1 MMKQAKLK
9 FPVRMFALLC
19 GLLLSV
25 GAFAQNISVNGHVK
39 DANGEPI
46 IGATVRV
53 DGTSG
58 GAISDL
64 DGNFTLEAAKGSTLS
79 VSYVGYLTAKVTVAP
94 NVVITLQED
103 TKALNEVVVIGYGTA
118 KKEDLTG
125 SVIAVN
131 PDSKNHGL
139 ETNAQ
144 DMIQGKIAGVNVT
157 TAGGTPGS
165 GATIRIRGGSSLS
178 ASNDPLVV
186 IDGVI
191 MDNNGIK
198 GLSNP
203 LSMVNPQDIE
213 SFTVL
218 KDASATAIYGSRG
231 SNGVIII
238 TTKKGHKG
246 QKPSISYAGSFTV
259 SMKKKTIDVLNGD
272 QFRDLVTSELGA
284 NSPAAKLLGDA
295 NTDWQDEIYRTA
307 FSHDHNVT
315 VSGSTALN
323 SDGSDYLPYRVSAG
337 FTDQQG
343 ILKTSDFKRV
353 TASMNLSPHFF
364 DDHLTFNINVK
375 GMWTKS
381 KYADGAAI
389 GSALYMDPTQP
400 VRSTDDKFSNFGG
413 YYEWITPTSGDALY
427 PYTWNSQSNPNPVAI
442 LNLKDEGAISRD
454 LMMSG
459 EVDYKIHGFEDLHL
473 HATGA
478 LDLSAGNEETTV
490 DPRSPQAFWYGNY
503 GWENGTKR
511 NMQGSVYALYTHDFK
526 DPAKNHFDIMAGMEE
541 SRYWRH
547 RTSRYYTFEDAM
559 QGTRQKIHTDTG
571 VDYDGDGVLDNYNF
585 KTENRLLSYFGRANW
600 SLMDGRYMLTV
611 SFRAD
616 GSSRFKD
623 HWGYF
628 PAAAFAWKIKDENA
642 FKNIKWLSDWKI
654 RLSYGQTGQ
663 QDIGQ
668 GDYPYI
674 ANFTM
679 NSGQGS
685 YYPIFGTGTMA
696 RPNAYNQD
704 ITWEKT
710 TTYNLGTD
718 FGFWDQRLT
727 GSIDWYFRK
736 TTDLINVVNV
746 PMGTNFSN
754 RVISNIGDLKNT
766 GVEVQLDWRA
776 IRTKDFLWRLGYNM
790 AYNNNKITKL
800 SGGSDP
806 NYYVSTGDIHVTT
819 GAESQAQKV
828 GYAANSFYVYQQVY
842 DKNGKPIEGAVVD
855 RNGDGQITDA
865 DRYIYKHP
873 DPTVTMGLSSKMEWK
888 NWDFGFNLRASLG
901 NYIFD
906 AVQDGSHNV
915 SVTAVYPQSSS
926 LSNRTGNSVAY
937 MWQTDNIT
945 SALSDRWVHNAS
957 FLKLDNVT
965 LGYSFA
971 QLFKTGTWKGLD
983 GRAYVTA
990 NNVFTITNYDGI
1002 DPEVSGG
1009 IDYQVYPRPFS
1020 VVVGLNLNF

>member
-9 FPVRMFALLC
+9 FPVRMFVLLC

-25 GAFAQNISVNGHVK
+25 GAFAQNVSVNGNVK
-39 DANGEPI
+39 DASGEPI
-46 IGATVRV
+46 IGATIRV
-53 DGTSG
+53 DGTTG

-64 DGNFTLEAAKGSTLS
+64 DGNFTLQAPQGSTLTI
-79 VSYVGYLTAKVTVAP
+79 SYVGYLTQKVAAKPSISIVMH
-94 NVVITLQED
+94 ED
-103 TKALNEVVVIGYGTA
+103 DQSLNEVVVIGYGTA

-131 PDSKNHGL
+131 PDSKNPGL

-144 DMIQGKIAGVNVT
+144 DMIQGQIAGVNVT
-157 TAGGTPGS
+157 SAGGTPGS
-165 GATIRIRGGSSLS
+165 GSTIRIRGGSSLS

-272 QFRDLVTSELGA
+272 QFRNLVTSELGA
-284 NSPAAKLLGDA
+284 DSPAAKLLGNA

-307 FSHDHNVT
+307 YSHDHNVT

-353 TASMNLSPHFF
+353 TASLNLSPHFF

-413 YYEWITPTSGDALY
+413 YYEWVTPTSGDALY
-427 PYTWNSQSNPNPVAI
+427 PYTWNSQATANPVAI
-442 LNLKDEGAISRD
+442 LNLKDDGAISRD

-478 LDLSAGNEETTV
+478 LDLSAGNQETTV
-490 DPRSPQAFWYGNY
+490 DPRSPQAFWYGSY

-547 RTSRYYTFEDAM
+547 TTSRYYSFEDAM

-642 FKNIKWLSDWKI
+642 FKNIKWLSDWKL

-674 ANFTM
+674 ANYTM

-685 YYPIFGTGTMA
+685 HYPIFGTGTMA

-806 NYYVSTGDIHVTT
+806 NYYVSTGNIHVTT
-819 GAESQAQKV
+819 GAEGQAQKV

-926 LSNRTGNSVAY
+926 LSNRTSNSVAY
-937 MWQTDNIT
+937 MWQKDDIT